1 MALVEAL
8 SRKSAPQGVLTI
20 DEIPTTGIVHI
31 GLGNFH
37 RAHFAIYTADA
48 VAKSG
53 GDWGIFAYSM
63 RSKRIAKDMANQ
75 DLLYSVV
82 TISPDI
88 SRVQIPG
95 IHSGVASGPEE
106 VGKVIEEIAAHHTKI
121 ISLTVTEAGYNISQ
135 ATGGLDSNSADIQSD
150 LEGNPPKTAVGLI
163 VRGLQRRSLDHNLP
177 ITVLSCDNL
186 SHNGDKTAALVREF
200 VAALAEPESAPLAQ
214 YIANY
219 VSFPNSMVDRIV
231 PGTEA
236 KHLEQAS
243 SALGLVDLTPVP
255 AEPFGMW
262 IIEDDFKAGRPAWE
276 NAGATFS
283 DEVDKYEIMKLRLLN
298 GGHSLI
304 AYLGGLNQSPTIPDS
319 RFTPHIE
326 AALRQILF
334 KEFLPSLTMPQ
345 GVSAEEYIGA
355 LFSRWS
361 NTVLGDRTSRVGSDG
376 STKLPQRITEVV
388 ISQHALGEVPKFVA
402 LTVASWLAC
411 VAPLAGFNPGA
422 VAAEMKDPHKEW
434 LVDLAGR
441 SESAEDFVNKIFAS
455 EKIFA
460 AEVASAR
467 PFLNEVARLL
477 QSIMDIGAKSTTE
490 NLITSE

>member
-1 MALVEAL
+1 MEGL
-8 SRKSAPQGVLTI
+8 SRKSAPHGLLTM
-20 DEIPTTGIVHI
+20 ESVPTTGIVHI

-37 RAHFAIYTADA
+37 RAHFAIYTANA
-48 VAKSG
+48 VAASG

-63 RSKRIAKDMANQ
+63 RSKQIAEDMARQ

-88 SRVQIPG
+88 SRVQVPG
-95 IHSGVASGPEE
+95 IHSGVAAGPEGISR
-106 VGKVIEEIAAHHTKI
+106 VLEEIAAHHTKI

-135 ATGGLDSNSADIQSD
+135 STGGLDFDSADMQSD
-150 LEGNPPKTAVGLI
+150 LSGNPPKTAVGLI

-186 SHNGDKTAALVREF
+186 SQNGERTATLVREF
-200 VAALAEPESAPLAQ
+200 VAALPEEESLPLAH

-236 KHLEQAS
+236 KHLEMAS
-243 SALGLVDLTPVP
+243 NALGLVDLTPVP

-262 IIEDDFKAGRPAWE
+262 IIEDDFKAGRPAWDL
-276 NAGATFS
+276 AGATFS

-304 AYLGGLNQSPTIPDS
+304 AYLGGLNESTTIPES

-326 AALRQILF
+326 AALKHALF
-334 KEFLPSLTMPQ
+334 REFLPSLTMPK
-345 GVSAEEYIGA
+345 GLSADDYIGA

-388 ISQHALGEVPKFVA
+388 LTQHARGEVPRFVA
-402 LTVASWLAC
+402 LTVAAWLAC
-411 VAPLAGFNPGA
+411 VAPLANFNPGPI
-422 VAAEMKDPHKEW
+422 AAEMKDPQKEW
-434 LVDLAGR
+434 LQALAATSLGT
-441 SESAEDFVNKIFAS
+441 EDFVTKVFNS
-455 EKIFA
+455 EKVFA
-460 AEVASAR
+460 PEVGNAA
-467 PFLNEVARLL
+467 PFVREVSRIL
-477 QSIMDIGAKSTTE
+477 QSIMDIGAKATTE
-490 NLITSE
+490 HLTSNE